1 MGAMRVCGNKKEE
14 VLPDGSLWQS
24 PEHKYRQAVLMCRDG
39 HADGSGWEGDA
50 GDKPDEDATEDDHSY
65 TKCLQ
70 SAYDLCVA
78 SEPESEGCASRID
91 DENYQCTF
99 CKDCDT
105 GESKKTCYTYM
116 HVYESA
122 AQSCFN
128 DDNKKGYQACL
139 NRAAEVYAL
148 EVAEREKICEK
159 TFIEEKAAL
168 TCDGGFG
175 YVACCC
181 MVKGMM
187 IQHPH
192 DQDLA
197 CNDKKPFDTCMIW
210 KEDGYC
216 DPSHEYYDD
225 MVENCRFTC
234 GLCGYEVPGS
244 CARPS
249 GYCTHAGSTY
259 EFKDCDG
266 DGIKDPVCSDTSGNF
281 GVIQSSNGCASTWP
295 NGTCEKGCTGS
306 AASKEKDNCMCTG
319 AMEKHMARFKDESD
333 YMQAIT
339 DSKDKA
345 ECEALSGKFKKKKG
359 CAGAKNVKKIKCSKA
374 KDYPAL
380 CRALGCDLVMRYT
393 GEGVNQFEC
402 GGKPMALM

>member
-234 GLCGYEVPGS
+234 GLCGYEVP
-244 CARPS
+244 
-249 GYCTHAGSTY
+249 
-259 EFKDCDG
+259 
-266 DGIKDPVCSDTSGNF
+266 
-281 GVIQSSNGCASTWP
+281 
-295 NGTCEKGCTGS
+295 EKGCTGS
-306 AASKEKDNCMCTG
+306 AASREKDNCMCTG

-380 CRALGCDLVMRYT
+380 CRALGCDLVIRYT